1 MGNTGLRNVKVTEM
15 TVAGLIFEN
24 KDRYGKYQNES
35 ILKRVANEDG
45 NIIRISRKFSDEL
58 RKMMLW
64 GYGFH
69 NAGSILRE

>member
-45 NIIRISRKFSDEL
+45 NIIRISRKF
-58 RKMMLW
+58 
-64 GYGFH
+64 
-69 NAGSILRE
+69 